1 MMTSLFY
8 FVFWSI
14 MKGADFARPSALHR
28 GYVHIWLFILSWA
41 ILVAVTVFED
51 RFKIAS
57 GYPFVFFQSAVF
69 LSTLIAFTE
78 LFALPNMRT
87 YGVRAQEEDQVRDS
101 LQAVPSADALIA
113 PSPGE
118 VDPATAR
125 DRDDDEE
132 GEPATETTPLVG
144 GRANGDNA
152 RTTFATTYRRSI
164 QALTDVTR
172 KDQQP
177 DDGPQPYEDEQ
188 PWSGNL
194 PTWTWLLQ
202 FLILGPFTII
212 LVTQIGLV
220 FLDAVAQTGPDG
232 SSPLLPFLLTAL
244 CSILLL
250 LPITPFIHRVTHH
263 IPLFLLCVFVGT
275 LIYNL
280 VAFPFSADSRY
291 KAYWQQLVNLDTGE
305 STVKFVGIEDYLRPI
320 IAELPS
326 AAGKEVTCRDAKNR
340 YNIRECVYDGVDVPP
355 VLAGNVIPGVPP
367 QKSFT
372 DLVSVNITH
381 GSAPGTASLAV
392 NAKNTKACY
401 LRFKK
406 AINFT
411 IKDGTGWDDR
421 FGAVP
426 ENGIYEILLWRR
438 DWNKTWFVDIEWDVD
453 AKDVDPLIEV
463 DDGQEHDGL
472 DELKARAPGM
482 EGEVS
487 CLWSDINTP
496 GTIPALDEALQFAP
510 SWVAIS
516 KIAAGLVE
524 GSKTFII

>member
-1 MMTSLFY
+1 MMVSLFY

-41 ILVAVTVFED
+41 ILVGVTVFED

-57 GYPFVFFQSAVF
+57 GYPFVFLQSAVF
-69 LSTLIAFTE
+69 LSTFIAFAE

-87 YGVRAQEEDQVRDS
+87 YGMRAQEEDQVRDS
-101 LQAVPSADALIA
+101 LQAVPNADALIA

-118 VDPATAR
+118 VDPAIAR

-172 KDQQP
+172 KDQETA
-177 DDGPQPYEDEQ
+177 DGPQPYENEQ
-188 PWSGNL
+188 AWSGNL
-194 PTWTWLLQ
+194 PAWTWLLQ
-202 FLILGPFTII
+202 LLILGPFTIV
-212 LVTQIGLV
+212 LTTQIGLV
-220 FLDAVAQTGPDG
+220 LLDAVAQTGPDG
-232 SSPLLPFLLTAL
+232 SSMLLPFLMTAFF
-244 CSILLL
+244 SILLL

-263 IPLFLLCVFVGT
+263 IPLFLLCVFTGT

-280 VAFPFSADSRY
+280 VAFPFSANNRY

-305 STVKFVGIEDYLRPI
+305 STVKFVGMEDYIRSI

-326 AAGKEVTCRDAKNR
+326 AAGKEVVCRNAKNR

-355 VLAGNVIPGVPP
+355 NLADNVIPGVPP
-367 QKSFT
+367 QKSFA
-372 DLVSVNITH
+372 DLVSVNITR
-381 GSAPGTASLAV
+381 GSAAGTASVALD
-392 NAKNTKACY
+392 AKNTKACF

-406 AINFT
+406 AVNFT
-411 IKDGTGWDDR
+411 IRDGTNWDDR

-426 ENGIYEILLWRR
+426 EGGIREILLWRR
-438 DWNKTWFVDIEWDVD
+438 DWNKTWLADIEWDVD
-453 AKDVDPLIEV
+453 AKDVDQAIEL
-463 DDGQEHDGL
+463 DDDEEYNGP

-496 GTIPALDEALQFAP
+496 GTIPALDEALRFAP
-510 SWVAIS
+510 TWVTIS